1 MRIQIVGC
9 NNHRC
14 KWFHEEHC
22 TLMAGKY
29 DMRTGKTIEVE
40 RKFDYDHITGKIAC
54 RNCLED

>member
-1 MRIQIVGC
+1 MKIRIVGC

-22 TLMAGKY
+22 TMPVSYY
-29 DMRTGKTIEVE
+29 DMMTGNIVLRE
-40 RKFDYDHITGKIAC
+40 RKFDYDHITGKISC